1 MVFSLSITQRTTIV
15 SADVLDT
22 VNLILN
28 EGDNYEPLVHFCWE
42 GYVWNELIIRAN
54 EMIHRGRLIL
64 KKEYVVGFSI
74 GRYWIELGLSRLNR
88 SIRIGGLVEQWQLP
102 THREPIQS

>member
-1 MVFSLSITQRTTIV
+1 
-15 SADVLDT
+15 
-22 VNLILN
+22 
-28 EGDNYEPLVHFCWE
+28 
-42 GYVWNELIIRAN
+42 
-54 EMIHRGRLIL
+54 MIHRGRLIL

-74 GRYWIELGLSRLNR
+74 GRYWIGLRLSRLNR